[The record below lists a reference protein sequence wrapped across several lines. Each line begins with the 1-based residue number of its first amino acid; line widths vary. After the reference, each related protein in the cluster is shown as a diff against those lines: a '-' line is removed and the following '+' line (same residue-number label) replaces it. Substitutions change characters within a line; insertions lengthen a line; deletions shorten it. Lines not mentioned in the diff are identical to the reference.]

1 MPVTNQPTDQPYG
14 QIITDERTLE
24 RLFRTNYTKWVADA
38 KRRLGDDAAAA
49 APRVVSKAFHLAWQD
64 RKRFQSQD
72 ELDAFLGA
80 NIQHQ
85 SARELSRRAS
95 AHRFGSHGAEGEHK
109 GGGEHHHD
117 QAEMTVDEAWDR
129 LHHTLQGASA
139 PEAQRARA
147 SMARHDAAEHM
158 AGLAKER
165 NWKPMA
171 AIGVA
176 GLLIASGAV
185 WWINKAGESRAV
197 DHALAAGDTRRYETS
212 YGQQVNVTLDDGT
225 VVRLG
230 PESQLTIP
238 KKFGLTGGFRAV
250 RIDGTANFN
259 VTQQQKLPF
268 EVRNGGVA
276 ITATGTEFT
285 VRRYKDDA
293 RLIVF
298 VKQGTVNVRSGE
310 QVRPVREGTA
320 LQVAQDG
327 AMAVP
332 GTEDLDEARTWAD
345 GNVTIVGH
353 DLRYVLP
360 QLKRWYGLDIHV
372 EDQALL
378 ARKVFVRAAVNS
390 PKEAITSVEQSGGL
404 KFTYIGENM
413 AFKDTVPGART
424 KAPATKTGATKRR

>member
-14 QIITDERTLE
+14 QLIADQQTLE
-24 RLFRTNYTKWVADA
+24 RLFRANYNKWVADA
-38 KRRLGDDAAAA
+38 KRRLGDDASSA

-64 RKRFQSQD
+64 RKRFHSQE

-95 AHRFGSHGAEGEHK
+95 AHRFGSHGAGEHEADHK
-109 GGGEHHHD
+109 AAAHD
-117 QAEMTVDEAWDR
+117 HAEMTVDEAWDR
-129 LHHTLQGASA
+129 LAHTLQGGA
-139 PEAQRARA
+139 PEAYRARA
-147 SMARHDAAEHM
+147 SNARHEAAEHM

-165 NWKPMA
+165 NWKPFA
-171 AIGVA
+171 AIGLVA
-176 GLLIASGAV
+176 LALASAGI

-238 KKFGLTGGFRAV
+238 KKFGMTGGFRAV
-250 RIDGTANFN
+250 KVEGTASFN
-259 VTQQQKLPF
+259 VTKAQKQPF
-268 EVRNGGVA
+268 EVRNGKTIV
-276 ITATGTEFT
+276 TATGTEFT
-285 VRRYKDDA
+285 TRRYKDEP
-293 RLIVF
+293 RFLVF
-298 VKQGTVNVRSGE
+298 VKQGAVDVMSGDQIRNVK
-310 QVRPVREGTA
+310 EGTGLA
-320 LQVAQDG
+320 ITDAG
-327 AMAVP
+327 EMTVP
-332 GTEDLDEARTWAD
+332 STEDLDEARTWAD

-353 DLRYVLP
+353 DLLYVLP
-360 QLKRWYGLDIHV
+360 QLKRWYGLDIHTP
-372 EDQALL
+372 DQKLL
-378 ARKVFVRAAVNS
+378 ARKVFVRAAINS

-413 AFKDTVPGART
+413 AFQDTIPGVRT
-424 KAPATKTGATKRR
+424 KSGTKAGATKRR